1 MKVAFLDRDGT
12 INRDYPDHI
21 WSQIQSPEILPG
33 AIQGMKYLKEK
44 GYKIII
50 ITNQYHDFNEQLLIL
65 LEEND
70 ISILDVFYCPH
81 SRKEQC
87 DCCKPKNGLIKQALR
102 KYQDINLKES
112 FMCGDSLSDM
122 KCAESVGLK
131 FFCIDIGEQRINSL
145 ADLCDLI

>member
-50 ITNQYHDFNEQLLIL
+50 ITNQYTIGEGFISLKQYHDFNEQLLIL

-102 KYQDINLKES
+102 NI
-112 FMCGDSLSDM
+112 
-122 KCAESVGLK
+122 
-131 FFCIDIGEQRINSL
+131 RIS
-145 ADLCDLI
+145 I